1 MEQPPS
7 PTSGPTV
14 AVRFASREAAGPRLW
29 TITWIVENLN
39 AEPLRLRDAWLPHGK
54 FRSPRREFEPELVLG
69 SGEETRIAFAVSAG
83 EEAGIIV
90 ENCFVIMNV
99 AWRGEAWRIFAR
111 ITVTF
116 EEGWAPS
123 PGTVLITTQP
133 VGFSG
138 S

>member
-1 MEQPPS
+1 MDQPS
-7 PTSGPTV
+7 SSTSGPSV

-29 TITWIVENLN
+29 TITWTIENRSS
-39 AEPLRLRDAWLPHGK
+39 EPLRIREAWLPHGK

-69 SGEETRIAFAVSAG
+69 SGEETRIAFAVSAV

-111 ITVTF
+111 ITVMF
-116 EEGWAPS
+116 EEGSAPS
-123 PGTVLITTQP
+123 PETVLITTQP
-133 VGFSG
+133 VGFS
-138 S
+138 SS